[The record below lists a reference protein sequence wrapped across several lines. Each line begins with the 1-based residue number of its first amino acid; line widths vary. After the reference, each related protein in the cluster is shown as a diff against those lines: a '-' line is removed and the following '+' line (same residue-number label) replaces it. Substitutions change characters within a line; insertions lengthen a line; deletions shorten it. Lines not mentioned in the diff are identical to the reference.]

1 MELLRDPL
9 AFLEAAAARHG
20 GAASLV
26 LGGERVVLVSDPGL
40 AQAVLVDHA
49 ADFVKVGRL
58 ERCAAIVLDR
68 QQTVCC
74 ASSFTW
80 PRAPQ
85 RLVDGQSGRLHKPVM
100 PCASKRLTAG

>member
-40 AQAVLVDHA
+40 AQAVLIDQA

-58 ERCAAIVLDR
+58 QCCAAVDPGRERTLW
-68 QQTVCC
+68 C
-74 ASSFTW
+74 ASSIIT
-80 PRAPQ
+80 APC
-85 RLVDGQSGRLHKPVM
+85 PVLL
-100 PCASKRLTAG
+100 S

>member
-1 MELLRDPL
+1 MLSCDWLADCACTGSCAGPRGDVAVELLRDPL

-40 AQAVLVDHA
+40 AQAVLIDQA

-58 ERCAAIVLDR
+58 QCCAANSPSGER
-68 QQTVCC
+68 TSCC
-74 ASSFTW
+74 ASS
-80 PRAPQ
+80 A
-85 RLVDGQSGRLHKPVM
+85 VM
-100 PCASKRLTAG
+100 A